1 MMTKKQKNEIQSII
15 NICNVIE
22 KSSNKEDVDYW
33 LLKIK
38 EICGECLK

>member
-15 NICNVIE
+15 NICNVI